1 MRYLYFLAIV
11 MMTWACSSKIQNPEI
26 QKLEDR
32 KNLLKQ
38 TTKLNN
44 LKLDLENELVKVNDY
59 TLKVEKANEK
69 AAKSAKTAKSLSED
83 IKDSPGNL
91 KLASKI
97 NKASKKAAS
106 DAKEA
111 SKLNDKLGKSNNKV
125 KSLQKE
131 ISKLESSLSES
142 EKRIDFVPN
151 TKE

>member
-1 MRYLYFLAIV
+1 MRYLYFFALV
-11 MMTWACSSKIQNPEI
+11 LMTWACSSKVQNPEI

-32 KNLLKQ
+32 KKLLKQ

-59 TLKVEKANEK
+59 TVKVEKANEK
-69 AAKSAKTAKSLSED
+69 AAKSAKAAKSLSED
-83 IKDSPGNL
+83 IKDHPGNL
-91 KLASKI
+91 KLASKV

-106 DAKEA
+106 EAKEA

-131 ISKLESSLSES
+131 IAKLESSLSDL

-151 TKE
+151 N

>member
-1 MRYLYFLAIV
+1 MRYLYFLTIV
-11 MMTWACSSKIQNPEI
+11 LMTWACASKIQNPEI

-83 IKDSPGNL
+83 IKDNPGNL
-91 KLASKI
+91 KLASKV
-97 NKASKKAAS
+97 NSASKKAAG
-106 DAKEA
+106 DAKDA

-131 ISKLESSLSES
+131 IAKLESSLSDL

-151 TKE
+151 TKN

>member
-1 MRYLYFLAIV
+1 
-11 MMTWACSSKIQNPEI
+11 MTWACASKIQNPEI

-83 IKDSPGNL
+83 IKDNPGNL
-91 KLASKI
+91 KLASKV
-97 NKASKKAAS
+97 NSASKKAAG
-106 DAKEA
+106 DAKDA

-131 ISKLESSLSES
+131 IAKLESSLSDL

-151 TKE
+151 TKN

>member
-1 MRYLYFLAIV
+1 MRYLYFFALV
-11 MMTWACSSKIQNPEI
+11 LMTWACSSKVQNPEI

-59 TLKVEKANEK
+59 TSKVEKANEK

-83 IKDSPGNL
+83 IKDNPGNL
-91 KLASKI
+91 KLASKV

-106 DAKEA
+106 EAKAA

-131 ISKLESSLSES
+131 IAKLESGLSEL

-151 TKE
+151 N